1 MTDSLSFKQNSD
13 GSYEVSWDKDD
24 PDWNFMND
32 LTSKECECQY
42 SNWHN
47 RTPII
52 LRMLYNTPSIFQP
65 NTYG

>member
-32 LTSKECECQY
+32 LTSKEIAEMVQIAIRDHQKNV
-42 SNWHN
+42 SVNIQTGTIEH
-47 RTPII
+47 P
-52 LRMLYNTPSIFQP
+52 
-65 NTYG
+65 

>member
-32 LTSKECECQY
+32 LTSKEIAEMVQIAIRY
-42 SNWHN
+42 HQKNMSVNIQTGTIEH
-47 RTPII
+47 P
-52 LRMLYNTPSIFQP
+52 
-65 NTYG
+65 

>member
-32 LTSKECECQY
+32 LTSKEIAEMVQIAIQDHQKNM
-42 SNWHN
+42 SVNIQTGTIEH
-47 RTPII
+47 P
-52 LRMLYNTPSIFQP
+52 
-65 NTYG
+65 

>member
-32 LTSKECECQY
+32 LTSKEIAEMVQIAIRDHQKNLGVN
-42 SNWHN
+42 SQIGTTQH
-47 RTPII
+47 P
-52 LRMLYNTPSIFQP
+52 
-65 NTYG
+65 

>member
-32 LTSKECECQY
+32 LTSKEIAEMVQIAIRDHQKNM
-42 SNWHN
+42 SVNIQTGTIEH
-47 RTPII
+47 P
-52 LRMLYNTPSIFQP
+52 
-65 NTYG
+65 